1 MKHLALSAVLVS
13 LVLAGF
19 GLAVA
24 EEEGPQGSR
33 WMLGIE
39 HGPLKIIPVRTAAGK
54 DVTYHYMTLKV
65 TNPTA
70 HPRSW
75 YPRVSAITD
84 TGKVRRA
91 LNYADALE
99 AIRGAEKNAE
109 LVPIGS
115 TMGKIKPGQTLD
127 TVAIFGPL
135 DPLYDQ
141 VRVQVI
147 GLADPI
153 AIYKVERYD
162 VPVEVD
168 GVVYTQTQADSMDAD
183 VVKNGVVIQ
192 DVAYVTRNKEV
203 MAEMAKE
210 LGGGELPEPR
220 IEYWEVKE
228 RRAYEMVYER
238 LGDEFRA
245 DDDLIT
251 HEAEYWTIVGDVRL
265 ERQIQM

>member
-1 MKHLALSAVLVS
+1 MKHIALSAVLVV
-13 LVLAGF
+13 LVLAA
-19 GLAVA
+19 LAPAQA
-24 EEEGPQGSR
+24 EEGKTQGSR
-33 WMLGIE
+33 WMLDLE
-39 HGPLKIIPVRTAAGK
+39 HGSLEIIPVRSVTGQ
-54 DVTYHYMTLKV
+54 DVTYHYITLKV
-65 TNPTA
+65 TNPTQHA
-70 HPRSW
+70 RSW

-99 AIRGAEKNAE
+99 AIREAEDNPD

-115 TMGKIKPGQTLD
+115 TMGKIQPGQTLD

-147 GLADPI
+147 GLAEPI
-153 AIYKVERYD
+153 AIYKVERFD

-168 GVVYTQTQADSMDAD
+168 GVVYTQTDAESMQADT
-183 VVKNGVVIQ
+183 VKEGIVIQ
-192 DVAYVTRNKEV
+192 DVAYLGRNKAVQDELK
-203 MAEMAKE
+203 KE
-210 LGGGELPEPR
+210 LGGAEPPEAR

-265 ERQIQM
+265 ERQIKM

>member
-1 MKHLALSAVLVS
+1 MKQLAFSAALIVLV
-13 LVLAGF
+13 VAGF
-19 GLAVA
+19 GMAQA
-24 EEEGPQGSR
+24 EEERPEGSR
-33 WMLGIE
+33 WMLDLE
-39 HGPLKIIPVRTAAGK
+39 HGPLKIIPVRSVTGA

-65 TNPTA
+65 TNGTK

-99 AIRGAEKNAE
+99 AIRAAEKNE
-109 LVPIGS
+109 DLVPVGN
-115 TMGKIKPGQTLD
+115 TMGKIQPGQTLE

-162 VPVEVD
+162 LPIEVD
-168 GVVYTQTQADSMDAD
+168 GVVYTQTDADTMQAD
-183 VVKNGVVIQ
+183 VIKQGIVIQ
-192 DVAYVTRNKEV
+192 DVAYVTRNKAV
-203 MAEMAKE
+203 QAEMGKE
-210 LGGGELPEPR
+210 LGASELPEPR

-265 ERQIQM
+265 ERQIKM

>member
-1 MKHLALSAVLVS
+1 MKHFALSATLVALVLV
-13 LVLAGF
+13 GF
-19 GLAVA
+19 TAARA
-24 EEEGPQGSR
+24 EDDKPAGSR
-33 WMLGIE
+33 WMLGFE
-39 HGPLKIIPVRTAAGK
+39 HGPLKIIPVQSVTGQ
-54 DVTYHYMTLKV
+54 DVTYHYMTMKV
-65 TNPTA
+65 TNPTQ

-91 LNYADALE
+91 LAYADALE
-99 AIRGAEKNAE
+99 AIREVEKNPD
-109 LVPIGS
+109 LMPVGS
-115 TMGKIKPGQTLD
+115 TMGKIQPGETLD

-153 AIYKVERYD
+153 AIYKVERID
-162 VPVEVD
+162 VPIEVD
-168 GVVYTQTQADSMDAD
+168 GVVYTQTDAESMQAD
-183 VVKNGVVIQ
+183 VVKEGIVIQ
-192 DVAYVTRNKEV
+192 DVAYVARNKAVRDELT
-203 MAEMAKE
+203 KE
-210 LGGGELPEPR
+210 LGGAELPQAR
-220 IEYWEVKE
+220 VEYWEVKE

-265 ERQIQM
+265 ERQIRM